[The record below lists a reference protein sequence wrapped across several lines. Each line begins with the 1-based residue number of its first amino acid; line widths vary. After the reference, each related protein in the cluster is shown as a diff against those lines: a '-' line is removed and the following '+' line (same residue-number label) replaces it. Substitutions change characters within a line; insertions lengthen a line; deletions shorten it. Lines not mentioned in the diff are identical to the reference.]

1 MQTQILTSGVNEFTA
16 PATSNF
22 HSGSFTNLV
31 HTITHNTSEEKI
43 DKFGEYVCEIDFSH
57 QDVSKK
63 VKDKNNI
70 ERTLIGGID
79 TRLRSIINFQ
89 PKVAGLNL
97 MYDALRN
104 KKKDTSFLISAKN
117 QFKKRLDEIKEEM
130 GLRSRPVCFTGGI
143 KHKASGGQYLEKAVA
158 MIVELNNEMLFIAK
172 IGEYEY
178 EFKFTT
184 EVNSKSGLMKAH
196 QTVYPQ
202 ASSEQCFDGDNWDE
216 DEEESTNKLNR
227 VSVESSLGIAYQT
240 RQSVESK
247 IVLLSEVKH
256 INESSVVVAQL
267 PDDLETVLAS
277 LDDEFEQMMIEEEL
291 KQQREILNRNTYAGA
306 M

>member
-16 PATSNF
+16 PSTSNF

-117 QFKKRLDEIKEEM
+117 QFKKRLDKIKKEM
-130 GLRSRPVCFTGGI
+130 GLCSRPVCFTGGI

-158 MIVELNNEMLFIAK
+158 MVVKLDNEMLFIAK

-196 QTVYPQ
+196 KTVYPQ
-202 ASSEQCFDGDNWDE
+202 ASSEQCFDGDDW
-216 DEEESTNKLNR
+216 DEEESTKTLNR

-240 RQSVESK
+240 RQAVESK
-247 IVLLSEVKH
+247 IILLSEVKH

-267 PDDLETVLAS
+267 PDDLQKVLAS
-277 LDDEFEQMMIEEEL
+277 LDEEFAQIMKEEDERQLRLI
-291 KQQREILNRNTYAGA
+291 QRQTWGVC
-306 M
+306 

>member
-16 PATSNF
+16 PSTSNF

-143 KHKASGGQYLEKAVA
+143 KHKTSGGQYLEKAVA
-158 MIVELNNEMLFIAK
+158 MVVELDNEMLFIAK

-184 EVNSKSGLMKAH
+184 EANSKSGLMKAH
-196 QTVYPQ
+196 KTVYPQ
-202 ASSEQCFDGDNWDE
+202 ASSEQCFDGDNWE
-216 DEEESTNKLNR
+216 DDEESTKIPNR
-227 VSVESSLGIAYQT
+227 VSVESNLEVAFQV
-240 RQSVESK
+240 RQPVETK
-247 IVLLSEVKH
+247 LVILSEIKQGNDKC
-256 INESSVVVAQL
+256 ITVAQL
-267 PDDLETVLAS
+267 PDDLKTVLAS
-277 LDDEFEQMMIEEEL
+277 LDDEFEQMMIEEDAR
-291 KQQREILNRNTYAGA
+291 KQRFNINRNSYAGA
-306 M
+306 I